1 MFNNGW
7 GSFNNED
14 TFTFSPG
21 SIEIGTGLI
30 ISMALYGVNI
40 TRWVVALAERMALV
54 EFTTKNPTS
63 CSVLLTVFHWEA
75 DVLRPKKLS
84 GANHLTHGDREL
96 IMQRNWNNL
105 CKNSV
110 NFEGLRWTERHQCS
124 STWSSLTFEI
134 GCSCCCVGVLSVYWD
149 VYFESSSI

>member
-1 MFNNGW
+1 MFHNGW

-21 SIEIGTGLI
+21 SLHWNWNRFNNFYGSLWCQHHTVGGSGGTEQRDFLPPTI
-30 ISMALYGVNI
+30 QH
-40 TRWVVALAERMALV
+40 LV
-54 EFTTKNPTS
+54 LWIVS
-63 CSVLLTVFHWEA
+63 HREA

-110 NFEGLRWTERHQCS
+110 NFEGLWRTERHQSCS
-124 STWSSLTFEI
+124 STSSSLTFEI
-134 GCSCCCVGVLSVYWD
+134 GWKFFLCCCAAISLLGCLFWK
-149 VYFESSSI
+149 